1 TAINRS
7 QYMNRNI
14 CMSGNKF
21 WDRCNSSGFCH
32 SGHGYVSFP
41 SLRMSFNDGREKNI
55 SKEAKIVGHGVDLYN
70 ATSAEKARK
79 IPPLMDPFPA
89 LKQLP

>member
-1 TAINRS
+1 ENRRYCFHREDINCSALEILELSQAGRSKSSQNQRRPCPLRTAINRS

-32 SGHGYVSFP
+32 CGTWVCE
-41 SLRMSFNDGREKNI
+41 L
-55 SKEAKIVGHGVDLYN
+55 SKFADVL
-70 ATSAEKARK
+70 S
-79 IPPLMDPFPA
+79 PW
-89 LKQLP
+89 